1 MSQYGYGGRQNP
13 FDQREDSSAGGYG
26 APQQGYGAPPAQSY
40 GARNQYNQGQ
50 QDQYGAGSNVEMAPL
65 AQNAGSFGQGDPNAI
80 LNECR
85 AIDQGID
92 EVEQNLGQLRML
104 QDRVLAD
111 ADTSGASPAK
121 RQLEG
126 IGSETMTMY
135 RSLVDRVRVV
145 KSNPDART
153 PKNNPQVGRV
163 DRRLK
168 QVIQQYQQIESSF
181 RKKTQD
187 QMARQYRIV
196 RPDADEGEVRQAVE
210 DPNGGQVFSQA
221 LMQSSRQGQARAAL
235 NAVQDRHAE
244 IQRIEQQMVELAQLF
259 QDMDTLVVQ
268 QEAAVAQIEQKG
280 EEVAENL
287 DKGNEEIGVAVDTA
301 RKTRKKKWWCLGIC
315 LLIVVIIVVVVVVY
329 VLINNGGKNNNN
341 PQKRA
346 LDLST
351 LPIVNSVPVD
361 TDSMVR
367 VFKDKMVRPGTDWQP
382 GANAARDNWAADY
395 ARNMAV
401 PPTQF

>member
-13 FDQREDSSAGGYG
+13 FDQRDDAGGYG

-40 GARNQYNQGQ
+40 GGRNQYSQGQ
-50 QDQYGAGSNVEMAPL
+50 DSYGAGSNVEMAPL

-85 AIDQGID
+85 SIDSGID
-92 EVEQNLGQLRML
+92 EVERNLDQLRML

-121 RQLEG
+121 RQLDG

-135 RSLVDRVRVV
+135 RALVDRVRVV
-145 KSNPDART
+145 KSNPDSRT
-153 PKNNPQVGRV
+153 PKNSPQVGRV

-168 QVIQQYQQIESSF
+168 QVIQQYQQIESTF
-181 RKKTQD
+181 RKKTQE

-196 RPDADEGEVRQAVE
+196 RPDADESEVRQAVE

-315 LLIVVIIVVVVVVY
+315 VLIILIIVGAVVAY
-329 VLINNGGKNNNN
+329 VMINNSNKNNNN
-341 PQKRA
+341 QKRA
-346 LDLST
+346 LDLTS

-361 TDSMVR
+361 ADSMVR
-367 VFKDKMVRPGTDWQP
+367 VFKDKMVRPVDDWQP
-382 GANAARDNWAADY
+382 GANAARDTWAASQ
-395 ARNMAV
+395 ARNIRVA
-401 PPTQF
+401 PPQF

>member
-1 MSQYGYGGRQNP
+1 MSR
-13 FDQREDSSAGGYG
+13 DDAGGYG

-40 GARNQYNQGQ
+40 GGRNQYSQGQ
-50 QDQYGAGSNVEMAPL
+50 DSYGAGMYNQSLGSNVEMAPL
-65 AQNAGSFGQGDPNAI
+65 AQNAGSFGQGDPNSI

-85 AIDQGID
+85 SIDSGID
-92 EVEQNLGQLRML
+92 EVERNLDQLRML

-121 RQLEG
+121 RQLDG
-126 IGSETMTMY
+126 
-135 RSLVDRVRVV
+135 
-145 KSNPDART
+145 
-153 PKNNPQVGRV
+153 
-163 DRRLK
+163 
-168 QVIQQYQQIESSF
+168 
-181 RKKTQD
+181 
-187 QMARQYRIV
+187 
-196 RPDADEGEVRQAVE
+196 
-210 DPNGGQVFSQA
+210 
-221 LMQSSRQGQARAAL
+221 RQGQARAAL

-315 LLIVVIIVVVVVVY
+315 VLIILIIVGAVVAY
-329 VLINNGGKNNNN
+329 VMINNSNKNNNN
-341 PQKRA
+341 QKRA
-346 LDLST
+346 LDLTS

-367 VFKDKMVRPGTDWQP
+367 VFKDKMVRPVDNWQP
-382 GANAARDNWAADY
+382 GANAAGDNWAASQ
-395 ARNMAV
+395 ARNIRVA
-401 PPTQF
+401 PPQF

>member
-1 MSQYGYGGRQNP
+1 MSNP
-13 FDQREDSSAGGYG
+13 FDQRDDAGGYG

-40 GARNQYNQGQ
+40 GGRNQYSQGQ
-50 QDQYGAGSNVEMAPL
+50 DSYGAGSNVEMAPL

-85 AIDQGID
+85 SIDSGID
-92 EVEQNLGQLRML
+92 E
-104 QDRVLAD
+104 
-111 ADTSGASPAK
+111 
-121 RQLEG
+121 
-126 IGSETMTMY
+126 
-135 RSLVDRVRVV
+135 
-145 KSNPDART
+145 
-153 PKNNPQVGRV
+153 VGRV

-168 QVIQQYQQIESSF
+168 QVIQQYQQIESTF
-181 RKKTQD
+181 RKKTQE

-196 RPDADEGEVRQAVE
+196 RPDADESEVRQAVE

-315 LLIVVIIVVVVVVY
+315 VLIILIIVGAVVAY
-329 VLINNGGKNNNN
+329 VMINNSNKNNNN
-341 PQKRA
+341 QKRA
-346 LDLST
+346 LDLTS

-361 TDSMVR
+361 ADSMVR
-367 VFKDKMVRPGTDWQP
+367 VFKDKMVRPVDDWQP
-382 GANAARDNWAADY
+382 GANAARDTWAASQ
-395 ARNMAV
+395 ARNIRVA
-401 PPTQF
+401 PPQF